1 MKKRMLAMSL
11 GICLLVLPI
20 LPVTAGSSVV
30 DPKTAMV
37 ELISQLHSY
46 AQQKQPGFYLL
57 TNNGLGL
64 YANEDGSDPALA
76 ARMLQSIDGI
86 VLEEFSYGWE
96 MKDDTATPRAV
107 QQAMLDQLRQP
118 RAAGLPVFN
127 IDYCQLKKHRDIS
140 YRQSG
145 AQGFINYAAERR
157 SLNKIPLGKV
167 SGENQD
173 AINTLA
179 AAKNFLVLL
188 NPELFADK
196 SSYLAAL
203 SQSDYDLLIIDPMY
217 NGEFLS
223 VAELRQLQHKP
234 GGARRLVVAYM
245 SVGEAEDYRL
255 YWQRQWEALP
265 PEWLEME
272 NKDWQGNYKVKY
284 WQIGWQQLLYGS
296 DSSTLDQI
304 LQAGFDGA
312 FLDVVDA
319 YQYFVDEAESK

>member
-1 MKKRMLAMSL
+1 MKKRMLIF
-11 GICLLVLPI
+11 GIFTWLLVLPI
-20 LPVTAGSSVV
+20 LPVTAGTPAV

-37 ELISQLHSY
+37 ELISRLHSY

-64 YANEDGSDPALA
+64 YSSEDGSNPDLA
-76 ARMLQSIDGI
+76 AQMLQNADGI

-96 MKDDTATPRAV
+96 MKDDTATPRAI

-118 RAAGLPVFN
+118 LAAGLPVFN

-140 YRQSG
+140 YRQSA

-157 SLNKIPLGKV
+157 ALNKIPQGTLP
-167 SGENQD
+167 GENQS
-173 AINTLA
+173 AVNKLA
-179 AAKNFLVLL
+179 AVKNFLVLL

-196 SSYLAAL
+196 SSYLSAL
-203 SQSDYDLLIIDPMY
+203 SQSNYDLLIIDPLY

-223 VAELRQLQHKP
+223 AAELRQLQHKP

-245 SVGEAEDYRL
+245 SVGEAEDYRP
-255 YWQRQWEALP
+255 YWQSQWADQP
-265 PEWLEME
+265 PEWLETE

-284 WQIGWQQLLYGS
+284 WHPGWQQLLYGS
-296 DSSTLDQI
+296 ESSTLDQI
-304 LQAGFDGA
+304 IQAGFDGA

-319 YQYFVDEAESK
+319 YQYFIDQAEPQ

>member
-1 MKKRMLAMSL
+1 MKKRMLAL
-11 GICLLVLPI
+11 GLFIWLFVLPV
-20 LPVTAGSSVV
+20 LPVTAGSLAV

-64 YANEDGSDPALA
+64 YSSEDGSDPALA
-76 ARMLQSIDGI
+76 VRMLQSIDGI

-96 MKDDTATPRAV
+96 LKDDTATPRAV

-118 RAAGLPVFN
+118 LAAGLPVFN
-127 IDYCQLKKHRDIS
+127 IDYCQLKKHREIS

-157 SLNKIPLGKV
+157 ALNKIPQGTFPN
-167 SGENQD
+167 ENQS
-173 AINTLA
+173 AVNTLA

-203 SQSDYDLLIIDPMY
+203 SQSNYDLLIIDPMY
-217 NGEFLS
+217 NGELLS
-223 VAELRQLQHKP
+223 AVELRQLQHKP

-245 SVGEAEDYRL
+245 SVGEAEDYRP
-255 YWQRQWEALP
+255 YWQCQWEVLP
-265 PEWLEME
+265 PEWLETE

-284 WQIGWQQLLYGS
+284 WHPGWQQLLYGS
-296 DSSTLDQI
+296 EAAALDQI
-304 LQAGFDGA
+304 IRAGFDGV

-319 YQYFVDEAESK
+319 YQYFIDQAQQP

>member
-1 MKKRMLAMSL
+1 MKKRMLAL
-11 GICLLVLPI
+11 GLFVWLLVLPTM
-20 LPVTAGSSVV
+20 PVRAGTLAV

-64 YANEDGSDPALA
+64 YTSEDGSDPTLA

-96 MKDDTATPRAV
+96 MKDDTATPQAV
-107 QQAMLDQLRQP
+107 QKAMLAQLRRP
-118 RAAGLPVFN
+118 LAGGLPVFN

-140 YRQSG
+140 YRQSS

-157 SLNKIPLGKV
+157 ALNKISQGRLPD
-167 SGENQD
+167 ENQ
-173 AINTLA
+173 AAVNTLS

-217 NGEFLS
+217 NGEFLTA
-223 VAELRQLQHKP
+223 VELRQLQHKP
-234 GGARRLVVAYM
+234 GGARRLVVAYL
-245 SVGEAEDYRL
+245 SVGEAEDYRP
-255 YWQRQWEALP
+255 YWQQQWAAQP
-265 PEWLEME
+265 PDWLETE

-284 WQIGWQQLLYGS
+284 WHPGWQQLLYGS
-296 DSSTLDQI
+296 ETAALDQI
-304 LQAGFDGA
+304 LRAGFDGA

-319 YQYFVDEAESK
+319 YQYFIDKAQQP